1 MGETRIESKLEERK
15 KEIAEKKEDV
25 KEQAALMKQSRM
37 KNGLR
42 IKLCVSIIIIIWL
55 ALTAVI
61 TLTLS
66 ASRKDALDIV
76 SDNLLVVTEAEAN
89 RVANFIQYNKSVV
102 KEIGC
107 NPDLADKR
115 VSVEEKQQI
124 IDQKIASYGYLR
136 GRIVGTDGLGL
147 FDDVDYSKSDF
158 YLESM
163 KGNVWASEPA
173 SGEVAGRLTI
183 ILSAPLW
190 KDGVDTGKAEDIIGV
205 VAFVPDENFL
215 NDIMVAAKISDS
227 TISSIINKD
236 GKIIS
241 SAKNDYVVN
250 QVNVKSLETKNQKY
264 IEFVDNTLST
274 ANDASLDTAEA
285 TVKIGK
291 TNYLVSASDIR
302 DTEGWMVVTM
312 TKQSDYNNTFVLLGW
327 IVIAVSFVLASLV
340 TLWVY
345 KKIDGVV
352 RPIEECTKRL
362 SLLAAGDLHSPVKMY
377 KTNDELEVLC
387 RSTEQIATNV
397 RYIIED
403 MDSCFEGIAQG
414 VLDIHVNHR
423 NIYVKDYEPLLVGL
437 RKLKFNLN
445 DIMVQINTASEQ
457 VNSGAEQV
465 SSGAQALSQ
474 GATEQASSVQ
484 ELSATVTL
492 IAEQIRD
499 NAEHAQQAKEL
510 SQQSGDAMQDSSK
523 QMESMIDAMG
533 EINDTSSQIEK
544 IVKTID
550 DIAFQT
556 NILALNAAVEAA
568 RAGAAGKGF
577 AVVADEVRNLAQK
590 SSEAVNTTT
599 NLIERTIA
607 AVKNGSEIADTTA
620 KSIFSVADYAVQ
632 VAELV
637 TNIASASEEQAT
649 AVAQVNTG
657 MEQVSAV
664 VQTNSATAEESAAAS
679 EELSGQSQI
688 LKNLVD
694 NFSLIDS
701 QVVDKWRSKDD
712 TYKSKV
718 KEIKE
723 EKPTSKY

>member
-61 TLTLS
+61 TLSLS
-66 ASRKDALDIV
+66 ASRKYALDIV

-250 QVNVKSLETKNQKY
+250 QVNKSLETK
-264 IEFVDNTLST
+264 T
-274 ANDASLDTAEA
+274 
-285 TVKIGK
+285 
-291 TNYLVSASDIR
+291 
-302 DTEGWMVVTM
+302 
-312 TKQSDYNNTFVLLGW
+312 
-327 IVIAVSFVLASLV
+327 
-340 TLWVY
+340 
-345 KKIDGVV
+345 
-352 RPIEECTKRL
+352 
-362 SLLAAGDLHSPVKMY
+362 
-377 KTNDELEVLC
+377 
-387 RSTEQIATNV
+387 
-397 RYIIED
+397 
-403 MDSCFEGIAQG
+403 
-414 VLDIHVNHR
+414 R
-423 NIYVKDYEPLLVGL
+423 NI
-437 RKLKFNLN
+437 
-445 DIMVQINTASEQ
+445 
-457 VNSGAEQV
+457 
-465 SSGAQALSQ
+465 
-474 GATEQASSVQ
+474 
-484 ELSATVTL
+484 
-492 IAEQIRD
+492 
-499 NAEHAQQAKEL
+499 
-510 SQQSGDAMQDSSK
+510 
-523 QMESMIDAMG
+523 
-533 EINDTSSQIEK
+533 
-544 IVKTID
+544 
-550 DIAFQT
+550 
-556 NILALNAAVEAA
+556 
-568 RAGAAGKGF
+568 
-577 AVVADEVRNLAQK
+577 
-590 SSEAVNTTT
+590 
-599 NLIERTIA
+599 
-607 AVKNGSEIADTTA
+607 
-620 KSIFSVADYAVQ
+620 
-632 VAELV
+632 
-637 TNIASASEEQAT
+637 
-649 AVAQVNTG
+649 
-657 MEQVSAV
+657 
-664 VQTNSATAEESAAAS
+664 
-679 EELSGQSQI
+679 
-688 LKNLVD
+688 
-694 NFSLIDS
+694 
-701 QVVDKWRSKDD
+701 
-712 TYKSKV
+712 
-718 KEIKE
+718 
-723 EKPTSKY
+723 